1 MTPERITMKEAM
13 KRILTIT
20 DNHPPLGKEW
30 LPSEA
35 QAMCDGMQE
44 IHVIALEATRAVP
57 VERNADG
64 DSLKKIKAVWK
75 EFPAGGV
82 EHDYIGCGQWWKT
95 NETCGFAYTV
105 DCYRITAK
113 HADKFNP
120 DCMSFE
126 VWARA
131 AIGRG
136 MICRGVG
143 KMDSTGIVKTCDCDN
158 IDGAGM
164 WASSDGH
171 CWPFYANGASWTWT
185 AIPRAAPDAG
195 KPTQATEEY
204 LAGISIAEP
213 REDTPEPKV
222 RTATLDGYR
231 ETAKRIG
238 KRHTPQADA
247 AGEGESKLVSEDP
260 KEG

>member
-1 MTPERITMKEAM
+1 MKEAM

-195 KPTQATEEY
+195 KAEHLCDTCGKEFATCD
-204 LAGISIAEP
+204 AKNIQFGIDIDPSARGAAADRVVICDAYKLKQSKQPLTE
-213 REDTPEPKV
+213 RKE
-222 RTATLDGYR
+222 
-231 ETAKRIG
+231 KR
-238 KRHTPQADA
+238 D
-247 AGEGESKLVSEDP
+247 E
-260 KEG
+260 